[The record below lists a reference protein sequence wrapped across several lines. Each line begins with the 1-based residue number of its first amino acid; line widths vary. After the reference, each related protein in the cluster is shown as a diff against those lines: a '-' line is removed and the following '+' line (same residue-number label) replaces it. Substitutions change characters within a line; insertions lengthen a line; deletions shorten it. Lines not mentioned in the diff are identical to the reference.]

1 MEKKLKILVVDDTP
15 ENVVL
20 MTHFIA
26 ALGHDTITA
35 TNGMEAVAAFAEH
48 MPDMVLMDVM
58 MPVMDGYEATTQI
71 KAIAGDKWIPVIFL
85 SALSQDVDQVKGLG
99 VGGDDFITKPV
110 NLIILSAK
118 IMAMQRIAEMQQKI
132 TRYSSELELYRDTN
146 EYEQQLAKHLL
157 DKMIRKN
164 TFENSLLDSWLMPAE
179 RLSGDVCVSAF
190 TPGNS
195 LYVLLADA
203 TGHGLV
209 AAINVMPVL
218 EIFYGMV
225 EKGFALS
232 SIVSELNRKI
242 KMLLPTERFIAATLI
257 AINPGER
264 TVEIWNGGNPD
275 AFFLSDQ
282 GEMIRTW
289 KSNHPALGILNESM
303 LDNRTEVFQWS
314 DPGQIFLC
322 SDGLIEAES
331 KEGEQFGRDRMFKI
345 LLNHSPSKRLPSII
359 EAVQEHLGGKSGQDD
374 ISVVTISCPA
384 VYQHS
389 EKLVSLGQAQ
399 SSAIAVDAQWRLELS
414 LSAEQLKTLDIP
426 PLLLGWLDQLQLH
439 KEQRGKIFL
448 IFSELINNAMDHGIL
463 ALNSKLKESPEGF
476 EAYLNERNLRLK
488 NLQNASMTISIERF
502 YKQGQ
507 DFIQIRILDSGNGF
521 ASEAQVRNFDNFS
534 APSGRGLLLVK
545 SMCHELTFLGK
556 GNEVLAVCQL

>member
-15 ENVVL
+15 ENLVL
-20 MTHFIA
+20 MTYFIA

-35 TNGMEAVAAFAEH
+35 TNGLEAVAAFAEH

-71 KAIAGDKWIPVIFL
+71 KVIAGDKWIPIIFL
-85 SALSQDVDQVKGLG
+85 SALSQDADQVKGLG

-110 NLIILSAK
+110 NLTILSAK

-132 TRYSSELELYRDTN
+132 TRYSNELERYRDTN

-164 TFENSLLDSWLMPAE
+164 VSENILINSWLMPAE

-225 EKGFALS
+225 EKGFALP

-242 KMLLPTERFIAATLI
+242 KMLLPTERFIAATLL
-257 AINPGER
+257 AINPVER
-264 TVEIWNGGNPD
+264 TVEIWNAGNPD

-282 GEMIRTW
+282 GDIIRTW
-289 KSNHPALGILNESM
+289 KSNHPALGILNEAM

-314 DPGQIFLC
+314 ESGQIFLC
-322 SDGLIEAES
+322 SDGLIEAEN
-331 KEGEQFGRDRMFKI
+331 KAGKQFGRDRMFNV
-345 LLNHSPSKRLPSII
+345 LLNQPASRRLPSII
-359 EAVQEHLGGKSGQDD
+359 EAVQDHLDGKPGQDD
-374 ISVVTISCPA
+374 ISIVTILCPA
-384 VYQHS
+384 EYQHS
-389 EKLVSLGQAQ
+389 EKLVSMGAEHSL
-399 SSAIAVDAQWRLELS
+399 AIAADAQWRLELS
-414 LSAEQLKTLDIP
+414 LSSEQLKTLDIP

-439 KEQRGKIFL
+439 KEQRGKVFL

-463 ALNSKLKESPEGF
+463 ALNSKLKNSPEGF
-476 EAYLNERNLRLK
+476 EAYLSERNLRLK

-502 YKQGQ
+502 YKHGQ
-507 DFIQIRILDSGNGF
+507 DLIQIHILDSGNGF
-521 ASEAQVRNFDNFS
+521 SSEVQASGFDDFS
-534 APSGRGLLLVK
+534 VPSGRGLLLVK

-556 GNEVLAVCQL
+556 GNEVIAVCQL